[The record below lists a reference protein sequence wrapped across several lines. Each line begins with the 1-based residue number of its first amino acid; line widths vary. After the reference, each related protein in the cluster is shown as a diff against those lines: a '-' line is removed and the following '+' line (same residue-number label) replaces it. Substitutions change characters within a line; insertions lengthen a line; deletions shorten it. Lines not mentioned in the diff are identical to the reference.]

1 MHYSFLSYS
10 AKELLKIYQEYFEPE
25 VAKKPNGITPAGIY
39 IRKKVISVYGIIKKK
54 ISSNHTNSIYIL
66 EFLFTLK
73 FFLLEN
79 QFFLNLAGGR
89 GGWNRGRG
97 RGGGHHARGGGA
109 ARNAVVPVRVVPD
122 SNAIEKL
129 KTIEDHSDKQWTECM
144 LSNLMHCNQIG
155 KKQICWKI

>member
-1 MHYSFLSYS
+1 M
-10 AKELLKIYQEYFEPE
+10 
-25 VAKKPNGITPAGIY
+25 
-39 IRKKVISVYGIIKKK
+39 
-54 ISSNHTNSIYIL
+54 YIL

-109 ARNAVVPVRVVPD
+109 DRNVVVPVRVVPD